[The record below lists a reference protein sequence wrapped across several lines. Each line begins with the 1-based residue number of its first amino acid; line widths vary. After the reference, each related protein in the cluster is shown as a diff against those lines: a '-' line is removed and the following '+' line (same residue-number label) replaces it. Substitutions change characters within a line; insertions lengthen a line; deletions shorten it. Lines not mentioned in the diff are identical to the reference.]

1 MMNILFFSSD
11 EDIVDEWKEKK
22 DFQWS
27 ALVYDIES
35 LNEAL
40 QSQEDIIVL
49 VDYDSVA
56 HELNKLITN
65 DNVPKNVV
73 VLESKP
79 ELLTGKMLLSHGIKA
94 YGNSRMLKMHF
105 DTMLETV
112 ANGNLWTYPQLT
124 AALIQREE
132 SLSVAAEELLEHRLT
147 TQEKNVVKAILEG
160 LTNDALAHK
169 FGITTRTVKAHVSSI
184 FSKLHVNDRVS
195 LILLLK

>member
-1 MMNILFFSSD
+1 MMQILFFSAD
-11 EDIVDEWKEKK
+11 VDIVDEWKAKK
-22 DFQWS
+22 DFQSS

-35 LNEAL
+35 LNKAL
-40 QSQEDIIVL
+40 KEDKNKIVL
-49 VDYDSVA
+49 VDYNSVA

-73 VLESKP
+73 VLETKP

-94 YGNSRMLKMHF
+94 YGNSRMLMMHF
-105 DTMLETV
+105 ESMLETV

-124 AALIQREE
+124 ASLIQREE
-132 SLSVAAEELLEHRLT
+132 SLSTAAEEFLEHRLT

-169 FGITTRTVKAHVSSI
+169 FGITTRTVKAHISSI

>member
-132 SLSVAAEELLEHRLT
+132 SLSLAAEELLEHRLT